1 MGFSSISFQNL
12 TRGENVELKELLD
25 IANEGY
31 PDGYLSHYYDD
42 GNLLDGHGDTLAR
55 FIVIEII
62 ETYAPGESDREQLDT
77 AITAI
82 ERAKKDTEGVIR
94 ALKRRKRPLK
104 WAVGKA
110 TDGFSPGAD
119 RTGDPWWC

>member
-1 MGFSSISFQNL
+1 M
-12 TRGENVELKELLD
+12 ELKELLD

-31 PDGYLSHYYDD
+31 PDGYLSHYYDDD

-110 TDGFSPGAD
+110 TDGFSSGAD
-119 RTGDPWWC
+119 RTGDP